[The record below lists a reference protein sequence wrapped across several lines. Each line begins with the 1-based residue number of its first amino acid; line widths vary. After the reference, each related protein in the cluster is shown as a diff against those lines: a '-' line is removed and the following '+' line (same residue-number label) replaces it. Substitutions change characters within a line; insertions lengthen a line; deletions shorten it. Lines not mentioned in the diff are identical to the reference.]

1 MFWPCPGR
9 RGHGQ
14 VHVSLRA
21 ATLART
27 PPREGRGDG
36 RVPRRA
42 RGYQEDGQGRGAKG
56 ADGARDAPEPQ
67 RRREVRGRAGH
78 VAGAPGAPREGPPGH
93 RRDGRL
99 GRLGPRGR
107 PVRAEKAAP
116 HGQGDLRP
124 GRGREGLR
132 GVVLLGEAARGEAE
146 GGHATGPREGCLGLE
161 WAPGT
166 AQAGFG
172 DSEAVMAGAPAALR
186 LPVATLPHPDAR
198 LCVALACERAG
209 RAPRTLVP
217 GDATEAGG
225 MAFGR
230 AAEPRPL
237 SRSRAHCRCEGRHRD
252 PHSGNEGGP
261 VGSAVG
267 LLRRD
272 LLVPVPEAA
281 SPDGLDEVLHEGCER
296 IDGRSEGRGG
306 SPRARRSPRAPPA
319 RLPRP
324 ARPSTPCGGRG
335 PSRCV

>member
-1 MFWPCPGR
+1 MTVSPGGQGDIR
-9 RGHGQ
+9 RMDRDGVPRSRIARGLG
-14 VHVSLRA
+14 VSRNTVA
-21 ATLART
+21 KYADMPDMSPEPPLAR
-27 PPREGRGDG
+27 
-36 RVPRRA
+36 RRA
-42 RGYQEDGQGRGAKG
+42 RPATDGLSRWIDAILEAGPSVPGKRGHTAKRVYDRAVDEMGY
-56 ADGARDAPEPQ
+56 
-67 RRREVRGRAGH
+67 
-78 VAGAPGAPREGPPGH
+78 EGPHPSIRRCVAAWRGDHAQGPG
-93 RRDGRL
+93 DG
-99 GRLGPRGR
+99 
-107 PVRAEKAAP
+107 
-116 HGQGDLRP
+116 H
-124 GRGREGLR
+124 
-132 GVVLLGEAARGEAE
+132 
-146 GGHATGPREGCLGLE
+146 LGLE

-166 AQAGFG
+166 AQVGFG

-186 LPVATLPHPDAR
+186 LPVATFPHPSAR
-198 LCVALACERAG
+198 LCVALACEGAGVFRAGLRMIFEWAG

-237 SRSRAHCRCEGRHRD
+237 SRSRAHCRREGRHRD

-272 LLVPVPEAA
+272 LPVPVPEAA

-296 IDGRSEGRGG
+296 IDGRSGGRGG